1 MYESYEVA
9 PPWVAVPQPTPEPE
23 PLPMVVWLTGAEPY
37 FEMFSLD
44 ADAVMERLGLK
55 RSRLTQISGKEL
67 RVGRTKMGRYIRPVY
82 RDCDIE
88 AYLAWVKPS
97 SSHKK
102 SSSVIEEAVQHLE
115 TQTEVSLRSLQ
126 TLLGDFSTQSRAIFG
141 HELAQQTQQ
150 LQTALHHQR
159 QEIVP
164 PLSSQLAHSTQVTL
178 RVEATLT
185 DLQQRVEMLAMQ
197 QREFLSIQE
206 ALTRILSLVQ
216 MQQAESA
223 QHWRTVQAEFEKMRE
238 LEAVEVRPHRLIA
251 KAAVVRWYKEERRE
265 ETIYSRPS
273 LARKRSR

>member
-9 PPWVAVPQPTPEPE
+9 PPWVAPPPPTPDSE

-37 FEMFSLD
+37 FETFSLD

-67 RVGRTKMGRYIRPVY
+67 RVGRAKMGRYIRPVY

-88 AYLAWVKPS
+88 AYLAWVKPT

-141 HELAQQTQQ
+141 HELAQQTRQ

-164 PLSSQLAHSTQVTL
+164 PLSAQLTHSTHVTL

-185 DLQQRVEMLAMQ
+185 DLQRRVEMLTMQ

-216 MQQAESA
+216 MQQSESA
-223 QHWRTVQAEFEKMRE
+223 QHWRTVQAELEKMRE
-238 LEAVEVRPHRLIA
+238 LDAVETERRPCIA
-251 KAAVVRWYKEERRE
+251 KASVIRWYREERRGD
-265 ETIYSRPS
+265 TPYSRPS
-273 LARKRSR
+273 LSRKRSR